1 MQAAFVEAVRAVLE
15 ANLLTLARRSS
26 FKRTMFT
33 ASVNV
38 GRCDDAGGVGEARVD
53 AVQQVEHQ
61 LTIQDGVADVAK
73 GVGSLLQLR
82 GVSLDGEVTLRQ
94 GGEILV

>member
-1 MQAAFVEAVRAVLE
+1 VGKNDERQGAEVQAAFVEAVRAVLE

-38 GRCDDAGGVGEARVD
+38 GSG
-53 AVQQVEHQ
+53 
-61 LTIQDGVADVAK
+61 LM
-73 GVGSLLQLR
+73 
-82 GVSLDGEVTLRQ
+82 
-94 GGEILV
+94 

>member
-1 MQAAFVEAVRAVLE
+1 MG
-15 ANLLTLARRSS
+15 
-26 FKRTMFT
+26 
-33 ASVNV
+33 SV
-38 GRCDDAGGVGEARVD
+38 GGDLVVVGEAKFLQAKHVHCLGEGRQWPRVGEAWVD

-61 LTIQDGVADVAK
+61 LAIQDGVADVAK

-82 GVSLDGEVTLRQ
+82 GVSLDGEVTLGQ